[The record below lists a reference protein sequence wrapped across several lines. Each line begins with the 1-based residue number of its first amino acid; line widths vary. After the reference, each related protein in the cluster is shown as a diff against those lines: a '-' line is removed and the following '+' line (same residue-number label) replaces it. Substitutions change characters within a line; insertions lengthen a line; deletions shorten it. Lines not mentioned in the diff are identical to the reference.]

1 MCNNETYNKMIELAQ
16 DKQAYVNPIVNKFL
30 RLNMQFFKKTYSSFA
45 NLKSMDVDSRR
56 DYD

>member
-1 MCNNETYNKMIELAQ
+1 
-16 DKQAYVNPIVNKFL
+16 
-30 RLNMQFFKKTYSSFA
+30 MQFFKKTYSSFA